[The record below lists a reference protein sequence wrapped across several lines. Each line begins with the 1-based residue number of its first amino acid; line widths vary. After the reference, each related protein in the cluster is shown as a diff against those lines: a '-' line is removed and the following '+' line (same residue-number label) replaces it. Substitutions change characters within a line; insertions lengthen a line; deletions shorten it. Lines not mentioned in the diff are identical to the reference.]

1 MNTDPEDFEALRK
14 LLAIKK
20 HEQPPPGY
28 FNDLP
33 SQIWRKIESEPQPQ
47 SFWEKIFP
55 AISIKPSVAYAFGLV
70 VCGTLIIGIGSSLK
84 TTPERQAGTPVL
96 QAEGGPV
103 IPVTSAAASLDPN
116 SRSSTNPVTG
126 PQLFP
131 KPQLQAQPVGFQE

>member
-1 MNTDPEDFEALRK
+1 MNTDPEDFESLRK
-14 LLAIKK
+14 LLALKK

-33 SQIWRKIESEPQPQ
+33 SQIWRKIEAEPKAQ
-47 SFWEKIFP
+47 SFWQKIFP
-55 AISIKPSVAYAFGLV
+55 PISIKPSVAYAFGVV

-84 TTPERQAGTPVL
+84 NSPEQQANSPVL
-96 QAEGGPV
+96 QAGNGPV

-116 SRSSTNPVTG
+116 NPASTNPVTG

-131 KPQLQAQPVGFQE
+131 KSQLQAQPVGFQQ